1 MLKRIIHMVLAAHD
15 WQDGQDPSRARGA
28 GLAGR
33 AAPIPSVG
41 SEKPPSNLP
50 RGQSRWLQV
59 QVSKASKVRPSVISD
74 QRPATS
80 NRDDCGG
87 GASCSCEGTASSA
100 GEEKGCHC
108 LFGNYEKPLR
118 TRKSGQFFHY
128 EQVEVPGMRPQRD
141 LYFLNEL
148 QSQKSAQ
155 EVTVY
160 VSKDYP
166 TPLGEK
172 LRKAFN
178 GFERVKVTD
187 VEPSS
192 TDKDT
197 VTVLCLCENFASH
210 NGLLALAKKTLG
222 LLKPPASL
230 EHTASKS
237 RLISRPNRAAS
248 NHATTGAAAAT
259 APGVAP
265 RGAAAAIAD
274 VRIREMVARKNRGE
288 ACEDK
293 TGAPNAVLLYDDSL
307 DFSKYTADLESPLR
321 TQEFEDFF
329 KPMWSLWPSTDM
341 LQKATADSE
350 VRKIRKRSA
359 ETVSKRA
366 ARRRSVIARAFA
378 TGGSR
383 RADVEAP

>member
-1 MLKRIIHMVLAAHD
+1 VLKRIIHMVLAAQD

-28 GLAGR
+28 GL
-33 AAPIPSVG
+33 
-41 SEKPPSNLP
+41 NT
-50 RGQSRWLQV
+50 
-59 QVSKASKVRPSVISD
+59 KASTRKVHPSASSE
-74 QRPATS
+74 RRSATS

-87 GASCSCEGTASSA
+87 GASCSGEGTASSA

-108 LFGNYEKPLR
+108 LFGNYEKPLQ

-128 EQVEVPGMRPQRD
+128 EQVEVPGMPQQRD

-148 QSQKSAQ
+148 QSQESAQ

-160 VSKDYP
+160 VSTDYP

-178 GFERVKVTD
+178 GVEHVKVTE
-187 VEPSS
+187 VPPPP

-210 NGLLALAKKTLG
+210 NGLLTLAKETLG
-222 LLKPPASL
+222 LRPSLK
-230 EHTASKS
+230 HTASKS
-237 RLISRPNRAAS
+237 RFNIRSAPITPQRPETAIVDVKTRGMAAR
-248 NHATTGAAAAT
+248 N
-259 APGVAP
+259 
-265 RGAAAAIAD
+265 D
-274 VRIREMVARKNRGE
+274 RGE

-293 TGAPNAVLLYDDSL
+293 TGAPNAVLLYNDSHDL
-307 DFSKYTADLESPLR
+307 SKYTADLKIPLSI
-321 TQEFEDFF
+321 QEYTEFFE
-329 KPMWSLWPSTDM
+329 PMSSLWPSTDM
-341 LQKATADSE
+341 LQNATADFE
-350 VRKIRKRSA
+350 VRKIRKLSA
-359 ETVSKRA
+359 QTVTKRA

>member
-1 MLKRIIHMVLAAHD
+1 MLKRIIHMVLAAQD

-41 SEKPPSNLP
+41 TSEKPLSPLP
-50 RGQSRWLQV
+50 RAGQSRCRSLVNAAQLSA
-59 QVSKASKVRPSVISD
+59 QLVSNMHTKASTRKVHPSASSE
-74 QRPATS
+74 RRSATS

-87 GASCSCEGTASSA
+87 GASCSGEGTASSA
-100 GEEKGCHC
+100 GEEKECHC

-128 EQVEVPGMRPQRD
+128 EQVGVPGMPPQRD

-160 VSKDYP
+160 VSTDYP

-178 GFERVKVTD
+178 GLEHVKVTE
-187 VEPSS
+187 VPPPP

-230 EHTASKS
+230 ERGASKS
-237 RLISRPNRAAS
+237 RLLSRPNRAAS

-307 DFSKYTADLESPLR
+307 DFSKYTADLESHLS

-329 KPMWSLWPSTDM
+329 KPMWSL
-341 LQKATADSE
+341 
-350 VRKIRKRSA
+350 
-359 ETVSKRA
+359 
-366 ARRRSVIARAFA
+366 
-378 TGGSR
+378 
-383 RADVEAP
+383 

>member
-1 MLKRIIHMVLAAHD
+1 
-15 WQDGQDPSRARGA
+15 
-28 GLAGR
+28 
-33 AAPIPSVG
+33 
-41 SEKPPSNLP
+41 
-50 RGQSRWLQV
+50 
-59 QVSKASKVRPSVISD
+59 
-74 QRPATS
+74 
-80 NRDDCGG
+80 
-87 GASCSCEGTASSA
+87 
-100 GEEKGCHC
+100 
-108 LFGNYEKPLR
+108 
-118 TRKSGQFFHY
+118 
-128 EQVEVPGMRPQRD
+128 MRPQRD

-160 VSKDYP
+160 VSTDYP

-178 GFERVKVTD
+178 GVEHVKVTE
-187 VEPSS
+187 VPPHP

-210 NGLLALAKKTLG
+210 NGLLALAKETLG

-237 RLISRPNRAAS
+237 RFNISRPNRAAS

-265 RGAAAAIAD
+265 RGAAAAIVD
-274 VRIREMVARKNRGE
+274 VKIRGMVARNDRGE

-307 DFSKYTADLESPLR
+307 DFSKYTADLESHLR
-321 TQEFEDFF
+321 IQEFEDFF

-366 ARRRSVIARAFA
+366 ARRRSVSAI
-378 TGGSR
+378 R
-383 RADVEAP
+383 RCRCC